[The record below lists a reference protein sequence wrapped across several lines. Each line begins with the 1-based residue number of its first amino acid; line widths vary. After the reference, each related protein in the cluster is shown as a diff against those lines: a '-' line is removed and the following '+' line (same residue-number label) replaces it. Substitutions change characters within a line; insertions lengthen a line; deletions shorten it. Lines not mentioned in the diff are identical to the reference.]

1 MAVLA
6 ILDQQECV
14 ATKETEGKREPKVL
28 EVDEERK
35 EAVVVTEK
43 MEDVGSQEKPEVQD
57 LLDQLEQRESLDNG
71 ELMDFQENVV
81 TLD

>member
-1 MAVLA
+1 MAVPA

-35 EAVVVTEK
+35 EAAVVTEK

-57 LLDQLEQRESLDNG
+57 LLDQLEQRESLDNE

>member
-1 MAVLA
+1 MAVPA
-6 ILDQQECV
+6 ILDQLECV

-57 LLDQLEQRESLDNG
+57 LLDQLEQRESLDNE

>member
-1 MAVLA
+1 MAVPA

-43 MEDVGSQEKPEVQD
+43 MEDVGSQEKPVVQD
-57 LLDQLEQRESLDNG
+57 LLDQLEQRESLDNE
-71 ELMDFQENVV
+71 ELMELQENVV